1 MLLAKL
7 NATIRP
13 LKVPTDFLNL
23 ISEIEGFKGA
33 WKASCPFAPARLVK
47 LRQQALVAS
56 TAASCRIE
64 GNRLSDK
71 EVAAVIE
78 RLLDV
83 KPQSRDEAEV
93 AGYATVLKRIF
104 GSWKEIPISESSI
117 KTLHRE
123 MLAFCEDAA
132 HRGQYKHRDNS
143 IAALRDGKC
152 VGVIARTAST
162 EETPVFMQDL
172 VDWVNVSL
180 DEQQLHPLLIIGV
193 FVVTFL
199 AIHPFEDGNG
209 RFSWLLKTLLL
220 LKCGYDFV
228 QYESLEAVNENGL
241 VTYYSALRL
250 TQKTLERESP
260 DWEPWLYCFLK
271 SLCSEARKLEKKA
284 ARERDLRV
292 LPDISQRILELVEK
306 KGCIKMAELLT
317 KTGVPKSTLRKHI
330 DKLVRDGRICQNGV
344 RKGTFYTPV

>member
-1 MLLAKL
+1 MRLAKL

-23 ISEIEGFKGA
+23 VSEIEGFNGA
-33 WKASCPFAPARLVK
+33 WKASCPFMPDRLAE
-47 LRQQALVAS
+47 LRQQALVMS

-64 GNRLSDK
+64 GNRLSNK

-93 AGYATVLKRIF
+93 VGYATVLKRIF

-117 KTLHRE
+117 KALHRE
-123 MLAFCEDAA
+123 MFEFCDDAA
-132 HRGQYKHRDNS
+132 HRGQYKHRDNN
-143 IAALRDGKC
+143 IAAFRDGKC
-152 VGVIARTAST
+152 NGVIARTVSAK
-162 EETPVFMQDL
+162 ETPVLMRDL

-180 DEQQLHPLLIIGV
+180 DEQQLHPLLVIGV

-209 RFSWLLKTLLL
+209 RLSRLLTTLLL

-228 QYESLEAVNENGL
+228 QFESLETVNENGL
-241 VTYYSALRL
+241 ATYYCALRL
-250 TQKTLERESP
+250 TQKTLESKSP

-271 SLCSEARKLEKKA
+271 SLCAEVRELEKKV
-284 ARERDLRV
+284 AREIDLRA
-292 LPDISQRILELVEK
+292 LPETSLRILELVEK
-306 KGCIKMAELLT
+306 KSRIKMAELLT
-317 KTGVPKSTLRKHI
+317 QTGVPKSTLRKHL
-330 DKLVRDGRICQNGV
+330 DKLVRDGRIRQNGV
-344 RKGTFYTPV
+344 RKGTFYTPM